1 MILRG
6 LGEVHILE
14 IRKQIGGALGIVLN
28 IGDFG
33 DPGIRGSACA
43 TAVFLNARPIV
54 DLLNASASWVR
65 GKSGDKS
72 LTGVPDR

>member
-28 IGDFG
+28 LGDFG
-33 DPGIRGSACA
+33 DPGIRLCRRS
-43 TAVFLNARPIV
+43 VFERKTRM
-54 DLLNASASWVR
+54 DLLDASASWVR

-72 LTGVPDR
+72 LTCVPVR